1 MTDPRVL
8 WFTPMTNSKSLL
20 TPNFLTLHFPHQ
32 HTFTTTIESKATTY
46 PEDGR
51 PNLGRFFN
59 LQKYHPVFFNDTSS
73 LTDFNT
79 WVKRKNL
86 LKWSKGI
93 LLHWPSSWKFYGF
106 LRTHRLLTWPVVFIN
121 YGAAAAPWFSFSSNF
136 PSSKGYICY
145 FSIF

>member
-51 PNLGRFFN
+51 PNLGSGQKEFFYIDRRHEN
-59 LQKYHPVFFNDTSS
+59 ST
-73 LTDFNT
+73 
-79 WVKRKNL
+79 
-86 LKWSKGI
+86 
-93 LLHWPSSWKFYGF
+93 
-106 LRTHRLLTWPVVFIN
+106 
-121 YGAAAAPWFSFSSNF
+121 ASFG
-136 PSSKGYICY
+136 PTAC
-145 FSIF
+145 

>member
-51 PNLGRFFN
+51 PNLG
-59 LQKYHPVFFNDTSS
+59 
-73 LTDFNT
+73 
-79 WVKRKNL
+79 
-86 LKWSKGI
+86 
-93 LLHWPSSWKFYGF
+93 
-106 LRTHRLLTWPVVFIN
+106 
-121 YGAAAAPWFSFSSNF
+121 
-136 PSSKGYICY
+136 
-145 FSIF
+145 